1 MEARYGHMVH
11 EYYVDRLR
19 ALARQRQA
27 VLRALAGR
35 GQAERYRDAVRRRI
49 RRAFSPFPA
58 RSPLKVRVT
67 GELAAGDGTIRKLI
81 FESRPGFPV
90 TANLYVP
97 RGRGPFPAV
106 LMPCGHSLA
115 GKAGPTYQLAASGL
129 AAQGFLTLV
138 YDPVSQGERF
148 QHTHWAGP
156 WPEGHQRENPHGHN
170 MAARQLFPIGGF
182 FGAWRAWDGIRALDA
197 LLEQPEA
204 DRRRVGVTGNSGG
217 GTLTTWL
224 NALDA
229 RFTMAA
235 PSCFV
240 TAWRHN
246 LENEE
251 PADAEQ
257 CPPGLLGAGLD
268 LADFII
274 ARAPRP
280 TLLLGQ
286 RDDFFDQRGLEEAY
300 ADARRI
306 YRLLGAG
313 DRIELF
319 VGGGIHGFWADNR
332 SAMYRFF
339 GRHAG
344 ISAAP
349 REPAAARP
357 AESLAAAPGGQVQ
370 NLPDNRFIWE
380 LIAETARG
388 VLAARGRRRPS
399 GAALRRAVAS
409 ALNLP
414 PRRGA
419 PYVRSLRWQRPAPD
433 GHPWQTV
440 WFHAV
445 ETEPGIQAMLQTWE
459 PACADRYYHARLPGF
474 PVAHVFLPHLSARDD
489 MAAQRAPVPEDG
501 PVVCVEARGI
511 GTMRATTCGV
521 DDLSAAYGQDYL
533 YTAHGLMLGESYGGR
548 RVHDVL
554 CALDALAAA
563 GTREIRLSG
572 RGLGALLAAFAG
584 LLHPRVRSVT
594 LRNAPLSFAEFTQTA
609 AIAWPPSALVW
620 DALRAFDLPDIYREL
635 AAEKSLALIE
645 PWDAM
650 MRPMPRAVCEQRL
663 RETGGDPAW
672 LLPTK
677 EEHPKNADVDP
688 DG

>member
-11 EYYVDRLR
+11 EYYVERLR
-19 ALARQRQA
+19 ALARAR
-27 VLRALAGR
+27 RAALDALSTR
-35 GQAERYRDAVRRRI
+35 GEAERYRDAVRRRI
-49 RRAFSPFPA
+49 RRAFGTFPA
-58 RSPLKVRVT
+58 RTPLNARVT
-67 GELAAGDGTIRKLI
+67 GEIGGGDYTIRKLI

-97 RGRGPFPAV
+97 RGAGPFPAV
-106 LMPCGHSLA
+106 LVPCGHSLA
-115 GKAGPTYQLAASGL
+115 GKAGPTYQLAAGGL
-129 AAQGFLTLV
+129 ASQGFLTLV
-138 YDPVSQGERF
+138 YDPISQGERF

-156 WPEGHQRENPHGHN
+156 WPEGHGRENTHGHN
-170 MAARQLFPIGGF
+170 MIARQLFPSGGF
-182 FGAWRAWDGIRALDA
+182 FGAWRAWDGLRALD
-197 LLEQPEA
+197 LLLAQPGA
-204 DRRRVGVTGNSGG
+204 DGRRVGITGNSGG
-217 GTLTTWL
+217 GTMTTWL

-268 LADFII
+268 LSDFII

-319 VGGGIHGFWADNR
+319 IGGGIHGFWPDNR
-332 SAMYRFF
+332 HAMYRFF

-344 ISAAP
+344 ATAAP
-349 REPAAARP
+349 REPAEPRP
-357 AESLAAAPGGQVQ
+357 EGTLHAAPGGQVR
-370 NLPDNRFIWE
+370 NVPGNRFVWE
-380 LIAETARG
+380 LVADEARAAA
-388 VLAARGRRRPS
+388 AARGRRRI
-399 GAALRRAVAS
+399 GRDALRRIVA
-409 ALNLP
+409 ATLNLP

-419 PYVRSLRWQRPAPD
+419 PYVRNLRWQRKAPD
-433 GHPWQTV
+433 GGPWQTV

-445 ETEPGIQAMLQTWE
+445 ETEPGVQALLQTWE
-459 PACADRYYHARLPGF
+459 PPRAERYYHARPPGC
-474 PVAHVFLPHLSARDD
+474 PVARVFVPHLSARDD
-489 MAAQRAPVPEDG
+489 MAARLAPVPADS
-501 PVVCVEARGI
+501 PVICIEARGI
-511 GTMRATTCGV
+511 GTLRATTCGA
-521 DDLSAAYGQDYL
+521 DELTAAYGQDYL
-533 YTAHGLMLGESYGGR
+533 YTAHGLMLGESYFGR

-572 RGLGALLAAFAG
+572 RGVGALLAAFAG
-584 LLHPRVRSVT
+584 LLHPRVRAVA
-594 LRNAPLSFAEFTQTA
+594 LKNAPLSFSEFALTA

-620 DALRAFDLPDIYREL
+620 DALRRFDLPDLYRAL
-635 AAEKSLALIE
+635 AADRALELIE

-650 MRPMPRAVCEQRL
+650 MRPIPEAEAARRL
-663 RETGGDPAW
+663 HEAGGDPAW
-672 LLPTK
+672 LRPF
-677 EEHPKNADVDP
+677 DP
-688 DG
+688 AGRTSP